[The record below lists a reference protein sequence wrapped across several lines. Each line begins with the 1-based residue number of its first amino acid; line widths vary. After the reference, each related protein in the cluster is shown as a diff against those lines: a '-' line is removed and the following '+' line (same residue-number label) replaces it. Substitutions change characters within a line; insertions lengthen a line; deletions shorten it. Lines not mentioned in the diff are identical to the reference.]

1 MRDKALAMHCAVSSE
16 RNAET
21 FRRFLYGSSGLRAV
35 SRKRN
40 CPGVCCVSNQERCIN
55 PSCPGAENAVS
66 HCLRAGEYAVSST
79 GGVYARS
86 RGYTLIY
93 PEQVGIR
100 IAEGRRR
107 QGLTQNRVA
116 ARMGVTPQA
125 VSKWERGL
133 SCPDLVLLDELAE
146 LLDTSIDRL
155 LTGRDGCR
163 SIERPQEVFLPAG
176 TGTAET

>member
-1 MRDKALAMHCAVSSE
+1 M
-16 RNAET
+16 
-21 FRRFLYGSSGLRAV
+21 
-35 SRKRN
+35 
-40 CPGVCCVSNQERCIN
+40 
-55 PSCPGAENAVS
+55 
-66 HCLRAGEYAVSST
+66 
-79 GGVYARS
+79 
-86 RGYTLIY
+86 IY

-155 LTGRDGCR
+155 LTSRDGCR
-163 SIERPQEVFLPAG
+163 NIERPQGVFLPAE

>member
-1 MRDKALAMHCAVSSE
+1 M
-16 RNAET
+16 
-21 FRRFLYGSSGLRAV
+21 
-35 SRKRN
+35 
-40 CPGVCCVSNQERCIN
+40 
-55 PSCPGAENAVS
+55 
-66 HCLRAGEYAVSST
+66 
-79 GGVYARS
+79 
-86 RGYTLIY
+86 IY

-155 LTGRDGCR
+155 LTVRDGCR
-163 SIERPQEVFLPAG
+163 NIERPQGVFLPAE

>member
-1 MRDKALAMHCAVSSE
+1 M
-16 RNAET
+16 
-21 FRRFLYGSSGLRAV
+21 
-35 SRKRN
+35 
-40 CPGVCCVSNQERCIN
+40 
-55 PSCPGAENAVS
+55 
-66 HCLRAGEYAVSST
+66 
-79 GGVYARS
+79 
-86 RGYTLIY
+86 IY

-155 LTGRDGCR
+155 LTGRTGAGVSSARRKFSCLPEQ
-163 SIERPQEVFLPAG
+163 ERQKRNSFPANSASRRNSG
-176 TGTAET
+176 GWRRFM

>member
-1 MRDKALAMHCAVSSE
+1 M
-16 RNAET
+16 
-21 FRRFLYGSSGLRAV
+21 
-35 SRKRN
+35 
-40 CPGVCCVSNQERCIN
+40 
-55 PSCPGAENAVS
+55 
-66 HCLRAGEYAVSST
+66 
-79 GGVYARS
+79 
-86 RGYTLIY
+86 IY

-125 VSKWERGL
+125 VSKWERAL
-133 SCPDLVLLDELAE
+133 SCTDLVLMDELAE

>member
-1 MRDKALAMHCAVSSE
+1 M
-16 RNAET
+16 
-21 FRRFLYGSSGLRAV
+21 
-35 SRKRN
+35 
-40 CPGVCCVSNQERCIN
+40 
-55 PSCPGAENAVS
+55 
-66 HCLRAGEYAVSST
+66 
-79 GGVYARS
+79 
-86 RGYTLIY
+86 IY

-100 IAEGRRR
+100 ISEGRRR

-163 SIERPQEVFLPAG
+163 NIERPQEVFLPAG

>member
-1 MRDKALAMHCAVSSE
+1 
-16 RNAET
+16 
-21 FRRFLYGSSGLRAV
+21 
-35 SRKRN
+35 
-40 CPGVCCVSNQERCIN
+40 
-55 PSCPGAENAVS
+55 
-66 HCLRAGEYAVSST
+66 
-79 GGVYARS
+79 
-86 RGYTLIY
+86 
-93 PEQVGIR
+93 
-100 IAEGRRR
+100 
-107 QGLTQNRVA
+107 
-116 ARMGVTPQA
+116 MGVTPQA

>member
-1 MRDKALAMHCAVSSE
+1 M
-16 RNAET
+16 
-21 FRRFLYGSSGLRAV
+21 
-35 SRKRN
+35 
-40 CPGVCCVSNQERCIN
+40 
-55 PSCPGAENAVS
+55 
-66 HCLRAGEYAVSST
+66 
-79 GGVYARS
+79 
-86 RGYTLIY
+86 IY

-176 TGTAET
+176 TETAET

>member
-1 MRDKALAMHCAVSSE
+1 M
-16 RNAET
+16 
-21 FRRFLYGSSGLRAV
+21 
-35 SRKRN
+35 
-40 CPGVCCVSNQERCIN
+40 
-55 PSCPGAENAVS
+55 
-66 HCLRAGEYAVSST
+66 
-79 GGVYARS
+79 
-86 RGYTLIY
+86 IY

-163 SIERPQEVFLPAG
+163 NIERPQERNSFLASSASRRNSG
-176 TGTAET
+176 GWRCFM

>member
-1 MRDKALAMHCAVSSE
+1 M
-16 RNAET
+16 
-21 FRRFLYGSSGLRAV
+21 
-35 SRKRN
+35 
-40 CPGVCCVSNQERCIN
+40 
-55 PSCPGAENAVS
+55 
-66 HCLRAGEYAVSST
+66 
-79 GGVYARS
+79 
-86 RGYTLIY
+86 IY

-176 TGTAET
+176 TGTAEM